1 MFKLRF
7 FNNLKKKK
15 ITLIAL
21 LIIVPLLIVG
31 TNNNWVNEVIKLP
44 AAKTYLV
51 NIAKVVVPL
60 KNLILMRNL
69 DDQIAS
75 LKSSRSCMFCN
86 LTQGDLQD
94 SDLRGI
100 DLRYATLTET
110 NLTNANLSRAR
121 LSDVN
126 LNGASLSGADL
137 SNVDLTRANLSNS
150 DLTGTVLDYTNLTG
164 AYLEG
169 VNLTQSNL
177 IGVDFT
183 GANLSGVN
191 FTQSNLSGVNLS
203 NQDLTGTIL
212 TYANFTRASLNG
224 ADLSGK
230 DLTGTILTYANLT
243 GANLDGV
250 DLSNK
255 NLTGVNL
262 SGVDL
267 SNKDLTGTILTYA
280 NLTGAN
286 LDGVDLS
293 NKNLTG
299 VNLSGVD
306 LSGKDL
312 TGTILE
318 HTKQIEISVK
328 NPSNSNWPSKALKE
342 FQNLNVS
349 RYDLSGDKQYLA
361 TKEGFLFE
369 WQNDESK
376 LVLNLNNDAQFPFV
390 YDDTEQGLL
399 GIASHK
405 ELVYIAYSSPDING
419 LYSLV
424 VDEYS
429 MNFSKARNIIKI
441 GGFSHHYGG
450 NLLFDGLGKLYLS
463 VGDGGDSSQAQD
475 LSSLKG
481 KILRLDVSQSKR
493 EPEIVAYGIR
503 NAWGGTIDSRNRM
516 FIVQCGG
523 DIIEAIY
530 LLDDLYSGIPV
541 NLGWPVFEGSIK
553 LGKEPLRFKDVL
565 TPIFETNIR
574 PGCLTAGVYLDDID
588 SFVFADFYG
597 TIRLLKQQENSEWY
611 LVHEYKQETG
621 SIWSFGLDE
630 NTQSILI
637 APRNLELEILVDQA
651 KFNQ

>member
-1 MFKLRF
+1 MLKLRF
-7 FNNLKKKK
+7 FNNLKKKQ

-31 TNNNWVNEVIKLP
+31 TNNKWVNEVIKLP

-100 DLRYATLTET
+100 DLRYATLTEA
-110 NLTNANLSRAR
+110 NLTNANLSGAR
-121 LSDVN
+121 LSGAN
-126 LNGASLSGADL
+126 LNRVSLSGADL

-150 DLTGTVLDYTNLTG
+150 DLTGTVLDYTYLTG

-169 VNLTQSNL
+169 ADLTQSNL

-183 GANLSGVN
+183 GASLSGVN

-203 NQDLTGTIL
+203 NKDLTGTIL

-224 ADLSGK
+224 VDLSGK

-250 DLSNK
+250 DLINK
-255 NLTGVNL
+255 NLTWVNL
-262 SGVDL
+262 
-267 SNKDLTGTILTYA
+267 I
-280 NLTGAN
+280 
-286 LDGVDLS
+286 
-293 NKNLTG
+293 
-299 VNLSGVD
+299 GVD

-390 YDDTEQGLL
+390 DDDTEQGLL

-523 DIIEAIY
+523 DVIEAIY

-574 PGCLTAGVYLDDID
+574 PGGLTAGVYLDDID

-621 SIWSFGLDE
+621 SIWGFGLDE
-630 NTQSILI
+630 KTKSIFI
-637 APRNLELEILVDQA
+637 APRNLELEILVDQV

>member
-1 MFKLRF
+1 MLKLRF

-100 DLRYATLTET
+100 DLRYATLTEA

-121 LSDVN
+121 LSDAN
-126 LNGASLSGADL
+126 LNGVSLSGADL

-150 DLTGTVLDYTNLTG
+150 DLTGTVLDYTYLTG

-169 VNLTQSNL
+169 ADLTQSNL

-191 FTQSNLSGVNLS
+191 FTQSNLSGVDLS
-203 NQDLTGTIL
+203 NKDLTGTIL
-212 TYANFTRASLNG
+212 TYANFTRASLN
-224 ADLSGK
+224 
-230 DLTGTILTYANLT
+230 
-243 GANLDGV
+243 
-250 DLSNK
+250 
-255 NLTGVNL
+255 
-262 SGVDL
+262 
-267 SNKDLTGTILTYA
+267 
-280 NLTGAN
+280 
-286 LDGVDLS
+286 
-293 NKNLTG
+293 
-299 VNLSGVD
+299 GVD

-318 HTKQIEISVK
+318 HTKQIEMSVK

-523 DIIEAIY
+523 DVIEAIY

-553 LGKEPLRFKDVL
+553 QGQEPLKFKDVL

-621 SIWSFGLDE
+621 SIWGFGLDE
-630 NTQSILI
+630 KTKSIFI
-637 APRNLELEILVDQA
+637 APRNLELEILVDQV

>member
-1 MFKLRF
+1 M
-7 FNNLKKKK
+7 
-15 ITLIAL
+15 
-21 LIIVPLLIVG
+21 
-31 TNNNWVNEVIKLP
+31 
-44 AAKTYLV
+44 
-51 NIAKVVVPL
+51 
-60 KNLILMRNL
+60 
-69 DDQIAS
+69 
-75 LKSSRSCMFCN
+75 
-86 LTQGDLQD
+86 
-94 SDLRGI
+94 
-100 DLRYATLTET
+100 
-110 NLTNANLSRAR
+110 
-121 LSDVN
+121 
-126 LNGASLSGADL
+126 
-137 SNVDLTRANLSNS
+137 
-150 DLTGTVLDYTNLTG
+150 
-164 AYLEG
+164 
-169 VNLTQSNL
+169 
-177 IGVDFT
+177 
-183 GANLSGVN
+183 
-191 FTQSNLSGVNLS
+191 
-203 NQDLTGTIL
+203 
-212 TYANFTRASLNG
+212 
-224 ADLSGK
+224 
-230 DLTGTILTYANLT
+230 
-243 GANLDGV
+243 
-250 DLSNK
+250 
-255 NLTGVNL
+255 
-262 SGVDL
+262 
-267 SNKDLTGTILTYA
+267 
-280 NLTGAN
+280 
-286 LDGVDLS
+286 
-293 NKNLTG
+293 
-299 VNLSGVD
+299 
-306 LSGKDL
+306 

-390 YDDTEQGLL
+390 DDDTEQGLL

-405 ELVYIAYSSPDING
+405 ELVYIAYSSHDING

-463 VGDGGDSSQAQD
+463 VGDGGDSTQAQD

-503 NAWGGTIDSRNRM
+503 NAWGGTIDSKNRM

-574 PGCLTAGVYLDDID
+574 PGCLTAGVFLDDID
-588 SFVFADFYG
+588 SLVFADFYG
-597 TIRLLKQQENSEWY
+597 TIRLLKQQEYSEWY

>member
-1 MFKLRF
+1 MLKLRF
-7 FNNLKKKK
+7 FNNLKKKQ

-31 TNNNWVNEVIKLP
+31 TNNKWVNEVIKLP

-100 DLRYATLTET
+100 DLRYATLTEA
-110 NLTNANLSRAR
+110 NLTNANLSGAR
-121 LSDVN
+121 LSGAN
-126 LNGASLSGADL
+126 LNRVSLSGADL

-150 DLTGTVLDYTNLTG
+150 DLTGTVLDYTYLTG

-169 VNLTQSNL
+169 ADLTQSNL

-183 GANLSGVN
+183 GASLSGVN

-203 NQDLTGTIL
+203 NKNLTGTIL
-212 TYANFTRASLNG
+212 TYANFTRASLN
-224 ADLSGK
+224 
-230 DLTGTILTYANLT
+230 
-243 GANLDGV
+243 
-250 DLSNK
+250 
-255 NLTGVNL
+255 
-262 SGVDL
+262 
-267 SNKDLTGTILTYA
+267 
-280 NLTGAN
+280 
-286 LDGVDLS
+286 
-293 NKNLTG
+293 
-299 VNLSGVD
+299 GVD

-523 DIIEAIY
+523 DVIEAIY

-621 SIWSFGLDE
+621 SIWGFGLDE
-630 NTQSILI
+630 KTKSIFI
-637 APRNLELEILVDQA
+637 APRNLELEILVDQV